1 MKMTNEANGY
11 AYQNDPALSDK
22 WKFRF
27 DFFQKHGV
35 SELWGATP
43 EFKSAVKALNFAQRI
58 KINVN
63 FYAVFFP
70 FIYFFI
76 IGLWRQAVIVLG
88 TALALGIIGGI
99 LGLPDGAMNGMGIA
113 IALTSGLR
121 ANVLYYQKKVL
132 GRDDWRI

>member
-43 EFKSAVKALNFAQRI
+43 EFKSAVKALDFAQRI

-70 FIYFFI
+70 FIYFFYNWVVAPGRNCARHGSG
-76 IGLWRQAVIVLG
+76 IGHHRRHTG
-88 TALALGIIGGI
+88 LA
-99 LGLPDGAMNGMGIA
+99 
-113 IALTSGLR
+113 
-121 ANVLYYQKKVL
+121 
-132 GRDDWRI
+132 